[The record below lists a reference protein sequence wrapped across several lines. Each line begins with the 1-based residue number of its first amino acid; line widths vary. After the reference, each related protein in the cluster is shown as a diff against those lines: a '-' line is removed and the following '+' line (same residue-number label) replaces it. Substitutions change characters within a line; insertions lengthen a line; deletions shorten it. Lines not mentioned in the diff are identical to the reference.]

1 MRHGRRFISS
11 RVPQTLLAL
20 TVGSGAAWADPSISS
35 PTDTHATRTLERVTV
50 TGTRPSTLPLEIPT
64 TTEGITGAQIERRI
78 NATDASDALKY
89 FPSLV
94 VRKRHIGDYDHAV
107 LASRASGTGNSA
119 RSLVYVDGILLS
131 NLLGNGADFTPRWG
145 LVSPNEIERVDV
157 LYGPFSAA
165 HSGNSAGAIVD
176 YVTRMPTRFE
186 AHIKVQAHTQKYRL
200 HQTDERF
207 FGHQESASIGSRAG
221 AFSWWIHLNRQDS
234 DGQPLVIARVNRSI
248 TPSAVGTPVTGA
260 AADRNHLGASVFN
273 IGSSTQTN
281 SVQDSGKLKLA
292 YDLTSTLRA
301 SYTLGFWRNDAQ
313 RSSDSFLRDG
323 SGDPVYGGQVNIGGS
338 VYSLPALTPS
348 QAEMQHL
355 AHGLTI
361 KSRTL
366 GVWDWEAAAS
376 VYDYRQDRVRTPD
389 ANVPRPGAFSGG
401 AGRVV
406 DLGGTGWNT
415 LALKGIWRPEGV
427 AGQHVVEFGV
437 QRDAFKLRRR
447 ESNTPSWVG
456 GTVGGL
462 AAAFSGETRLTS
474 LWIQDA
480 WRFAPQWRTVLG
492 GRYEAWRAHDGRR
505 QIGTAVVS
513 YASRDGSTFSP
524 KAAILFDASD
534 DWTLKASIGRAVRN
548 PTVNELFQ
556 GGINTTTQLPTL
568 NNPNLRPEKSVT
580 TELTAERA
588 LPHGLLRATM
598 FLERGNG
605 ALYSQTTP
613 GGTQVL
619 NVDRIYT
626 QGVELALQLNRL
638 FVPGLELSSSLTYAD
653 SEIKKND
660 GYPDTIGKRQPRVPA
675 WRGTLLA
682 NYAVNEHWNSS
693 LGIRYSGRQYGQLNN
708 SDTHG
713 HAYQGFSDYI
723 VADVRVQYRVDR
735 QWRASVGIDNLN
747 NDKYWAFHPYPQRTV
762 HAELR
767 FDY

>member
-1 MRHGRRFISS
+1 MRHGRRFISP

-119 RSLVYVDGILLS
+119 RSLVYADGILLS
-131 NLLGNGADFTPRWG
+131 NLLGNGAEFTPRWG
-145 LVSPNEIERVDV
+145 LVSPDEIERVDV

-165 HSGNSAGAIVD
+165 YSGNSAGAIVD

-186 AHIKVQAHTQKYRL
+186 AHLKAQVYTQKYTQFGTR
-200 HQTDERF
+200 ERYS
-207 FGHQESASIGSRAG
+207 GRQGSASIGSRSG
-221 AFSWWIHLNRQDS
+221 ALSWWLHLSRLDN
-234 DGQPLVIARVNRSI
+234 DGQPLVFARVNRST
-248 TPSAVGTPVTGA
+248 TPSAAGTPVTGA
-260 AADRNHLGASVFN
+260 AVGKNQFGAAVLN
-273 IGSSTQTN
+273 LGSSAQTDTQ
-281 SVQDSGKLKLA
+281 QDNAKIKLA
-292 YDLTSTLRA
+292 YDLTPTLRA
-301 SYTLGFWRNDAQ
+301 SYTLGVWRNEAR
-313 RSSDSFLRDG
+313 RSADTYLRNAAGNPVYSGAVNVDG
-323 SGDPVYGGQVNIGGS
+323 SAYTMPT
-338 VYSLPALTPS
+338 LAPS
-348 QAEMQHL
+348 RAMLEHI
-355 AHGLTI
+355 AHALTI
-361 KSRTL
+361 KSNTRET
-366 GVWDWEAAAS
+366 WDWEATAS
-376 VYDYRQDRVRTPD
+376 LYDYSRDRVRSP
-389 ANVPRPGAFSGG
+389 AASHVLPGSSSGG
-401 AGRVV
+401 AGRIVN
-406 DLGGTGWNT
+406 LEGSGWNT
-415 LALKGIWRPEGV
+415 LAAKGVWRSGGIDG
-427 AGQHVVEFGV
+427 AHIVEFGV
-437 QRDAFKLRRR
+437 QREAFKLRRR
-447 ESNTPSWVG
+447 EWNAANWISGPATSPS
-456 GTVGGL
+456 
-462 AAAFSGETRLTS
+462 AAFGGKTELVS
-474 LWIQDA
+474 LWAQDA
-480 WRFAPQWRTVLG
+480 WRFAPAWRVVIG
-492 GRYEAWRAHDGRR
+492 GRCEWWEADNGRR
-505 QIGTAVVS
+505 AVGTVS
-513 YASRDGSTFSP
+513 TDYARRKESSFSP
-524 KAAILFDASD
+524 KAAVSFDVND
-534 DWTLKASIGRAVRN
+534 DWTLKASVGRAVRN
-548 PTVNELFQ
+548 PTVSELFQ

-568 NNPNLRPEKSVT
+568 NDPNLRPEKSVT

-588 LPHGLLRATM
+588 LPHGLLRATI
-598 FLERGNG
+598 FLERSKD

-619 NVDRIYT
+619 NVDRIDT
-626 QGVELALQLNRL
+626 QGVELAFEAGRVLLA
-638 FVPGLELSSSLTYAD
+638 GLDLSGSVTYAD

-660 GYPDTIGKRQPRVPA
+660 GYPDTLGRRQPRVPD
-675 WRGTLLA
+675 WRATLLA

-762 HAELR
+762 HVELR